1 MSDNIESGTRR
12 PSALEQGPRKKPRT
26 SDPLVHHGRH
36 FGRTIHAMC
45 NVSALI
51 VNCVLRLDEREPMEL
66 LSAEAARAAGLRAA
80 IEPEEMS
87 RVADFRGASSARSD
101 DTKSLKGHILDW
113 IGTPGEAFVPPIARN
128 IKTNRG
134 YHHEVTGS
142 LLCPAGLNWA
152 DSNVKAQLRS
162 GEMTVPGDQWPIFLY
177 ANNQYDPDD
186 PWNGL
191 LRSRLLVTAYKH
203 IFTSPSSVD
212 DETKATRAGN
222 ARIHGMTKVTAASI
236 AYIATQVRFALSSS
250 SVFSRTDTV
259 TDSERFYNSVL
270 EFLDDINE
278 KEDVDALL
286 AWWNRHIFPGSAT
299 GARAPAKN
307 SALAKLLE
315 RRKQKNNT
323 AAAVST

>member
-1 MSDNIESGTRR
+1 MFIHPFSIAHFPIITENGESRVFAQLLNLV
-12 PSALEQGPRKKPRT
+12 PFLEQ
-26 SDPLVHHGRH
+26 
-36 FGRTIHAMC
+36 
-45 NVSALI
+45 
-51 VNCVLRLDEREPMEL
+51 RLMTDCDE
-66 LSAEAARAAGLRAA
+66 
-80 IEPEEMS
+80 EEMS

-236 AYIATQVRFALSSS
+236 AYIATQVSMMSLS
-250 SVFSRTDTV
+250 TV
-259 TDSERFYNSVL
+259 LNYSHGRYLTYSTSVL

>member
-66 LSAEAARAAGLRAA
+66 LSAEERREQRVFAQLLNLVPFLEQRLMTDCD
-80 IEPEEMS
+80 EEEMS

-162 GEMTVPGDQWPIFLY
+162 GEMTVPGTSGRFSL
-177 ANNQYDPDD
+177 
-186 PWNGL
+186 
-191 LRSRLLVTAYKH
+191 TAYKH

>member
-66 LSAEAARAAGLRAA
+66 LSAEERREQRVFAQLLNLVPFLEQRLMTDCD
-80 IEPEEMS
+80 EEEMS
-87 RVADFRGASSARSD
+87 RVADFRGASSASHWVA
-101 DTKSLKGHILDW
+101 SLSGWLEL
-113 IGTPGEAFVPPIARN
+113 GRFQ
-128 IKTNRG
+128 RG
-134 YHHEVTGS
+134 
-142 LLCPAGLNWA
+142 N
-152 DSNVKAQLRS
+152 DS
-162 GEMTVPGDQWPIFLY
+162 PGDQWPIFLY

>member
-12 PSALEQGPRKKPRT
+12 PSALEQGPGRNRVPLTRSCTMVVISGEPFMPLLLT
-26 SDPLVHHGRH
+26 SLSSRERREQRVFAQLLNLVP
-36 FGRTIHAMC
+36 F
-45 NVSALI
+45 LEQ
-51 VNCVLRLDEREPMEL
+51 RLMTDCDE
-66 LSAEAARAAGLRAA
+66 
-80 IEPEEMS
+80 EEMS

-162 GEMTVPGDQWPIFLY
+162 GEMTVPGTSGRFSL
-177 ANNQYDPDD
+177 
-186 PWNGL
+186 
-191 LRSRLLVTAYKH
+191 TAYKH